1 VSEGGIVFSVMVSG
15 DGEKDFL
22 FLVFYFEPIPL
33 YPPSLYKYLG
43 KGELIRKGRPPLLN
57 TPETYQNTTLIILD
71 GE

>member
-1 VSEGGIVFSVMVSG
+1 MSEGGIVFSVMVSG

-43 KGELIRKGRPPLLN
+43 KGELIRRGATAPLKHQGGFSDINANN
-57 TPETYQNTTLIILD
+57 T
-71 GE
+71 